1 MSSEE
6 SLRRLSEIKSRI
18 SYIFELCKEVGVVKA
33 LKDTK
38 EKQPA
43 IIMHLIVCSENLQKL
58 QDDFDINIA
67 EIFTKEDIRGFK
79 AIRNIASHD
88 YEDLNL
94 GIIEEVIRHKLPG
107 IEKNISDFVSKY
119 IQNQRNLTKTSKQ

>member
-1 MSSEE
+1 M
-6 SLRRLSEIKSRI
+6 
-18 SYIFELCKEVGVVKA
+18 GVVKA

-67 EIFTKEDIRGFK
+67 EIFTKGDIRGFK